1 MTAIQE
7 AHCYEYRHEH
17 LKKTIL
23 YLKKAGIN
31 MENDKIDIHPQKLCY
46 ACNKNISW
54 QATSITIIGAF
65 QCVEHS
71 QDNCSVCEHFRM
83 HAEGGRPTK
92 VTRGRL
98 TSNPTAETLQATTQ
112 PSWGHCINMFLCPL
126 YPINLEDVECNS
138 ASVWLID
145 QS

>member
-1 MTAIQE
+1 
-7 AHCYEYRHEH
+7 
-17 LKKTIL
+17 
-23 YLKKAGIN
+23 
-31 MENDKIDIHPQKLCY
+31 
-46 ACNKNISW
+46 
-54 QATSITIIGAF
+54 
-65 QCVEHS
+65 
-71 QDNCSVCEHFRM
+71 M

-98 TSNPTAETLQATTQ
+98 TSNPTAEILQAPHNQVGSTL
-112 PSWGHCINMFLCPL
+112 SHCINMFLCPL